1 MEITSRKIEE
11 LAPNADAAKNG
22 RDLVAK
28 NKFSNLKIDADKT
41 LIWGECA
48 GSGKNPYYVSA
59 DFMEPAAP
67 VFRCN
72 CPSRQFPCKHGIG
85 LLYAFEKAMPF
96 ATDFIPQD
104 INDKRNK
111 IEKKQEKK
119 AEEKETLKE
128 KAAAPKKINKAA
140 AVKKIDAQLSGIETA
155 KKILTNITQNGLS
168 SIDSKE
174 KKNLQAQVKELG
186 NYYINGIQ
194 TAFNDLLL
202 ELDDVKREEYTLV
215 IDQVNFIAALLKKAT
230 EYLNQRKENPELP
243 PEINSAIEEQ
253 IGTIWKLTDLIPLK
267 LYEENA
273 ELLQLSFNSYNNEAR
288 KEFVDEGAW
297 LNLKSGKIYKTKNY
311 RPYKAVKYIK
321 EDNSIADVLQLKELY
336 VYPGEPNPRIR
347 WEPEARTDKAFAT
360 TDIATIHSH
369 AAANY
374 AELIKSVKNIIKN
387 PLMDKNPLVLVQLH
401 KATLHGDNIVI
412 EDATG
417 NKITLVDTANETA
430 PTATIL
436 KQVLP
441 ADASGMS
448 LLVLI
453 NNNIQTGLMTAHPLT
468 LITADKL
475 IKLLY

>member
-59 DFMEPAAP
+59 DFVELSNP

-85 LLYAFEKAMPF
+85 LLYAYEKALPF
-96 ATDFIPQD
+96 AVDSIPQD
-104 INDKRNK
+104 ISDKRNK

-119 AEEKETLKE
+119 TQEKETLKE
-128 KAAAPKKINKAA
+128 KAETPKKINKAA
-140 AVKKIDAQLSGIETA
+140 IIKKIEAQLSGIETA
-155 KKILTNITQNGLS
+155 KKILINITQNGLS
-168 SIDSKE
+168 TIDSKE
-174 KKNLQAQVKELG
+174 KKNLQVQIKELG
-186 NYYINGIQ
+186 NYYIPGIQ

-202 ELDDVKREEYTLV
+202 ELDEVKKEEYTLV
-215 IDQVNFIAALLKKAT
+215 IDQVNFISALLKKAT
-230 EYLNQRKENPELP
+230 DYLNARKEDPEQA

-267 LYEENA
+267 LYEEDA
-273 ELLQLSFNSYNNEAR
+273 AVLQLSFKSYNNEAR

-297 LNLKSGKIYKTKNY
+297 LNLKTGKIYKTKNY

-321 EDNSIADVLQLKELY
+321 EDNSISEVLQLKELY
-336 VYPGEPNPRIR
+336 IYPGEPNPRIR
-347 WEPEARTDKAFAT
+347 WEAEARTDRALT
-360 TDIATIHSH
+360 PSDITSIHTY

-374 AELIKSVKNIIKN
+374 AELIKTVKNIIKN
-387 PLMDKNPLVLVQLH
+387 PLMDKNPLVLLQLH
-401 KATLHGDNIVI
+401 KASLYGNNMVI
-412 EDATG
+412 EDSNG
-417 NKITLVDTANETA
+417 NKITLADPPDESLST
-430 PTATIL
+430 TIIL
-436 KQVLP
+436 RQLLP
-441 ADASGMS
+441 PNPAGMS
-448 LLVLI
+448 LLALI
-453 NNNIQTGLMTAHPLT
+453 TNNIQTGLITAQPLT
-468 LITADKL
+468 IVTTTKL

>member
-28 NKFSNLKIDADKT
+28 NKFSNLKIDRDKT

-59 DFMEPAAP
+59 DFIEVSNP

-85 LLYAFEKAMPF
+85 LLYAYEKSLPF
-96 ATDFIPQD
+96 AVDVIPQD
-104 INDKRNK
+104 ISDKRNK

-119 AEEKETLKE
+119 VQEKETLKE
-128 KAAAPKKINKAA
+128 KAETPKKINKAA
-140 AVKKIDAQLSGIETA
+140 IVKKIDVQLSGIDTA
-155 KKILTNITQNGLS
+155 KKILTNIAQNGLS
-168 SIDSKE
+168 AIDSKE
-174 KKNLQAQVKELG
+174 KKNLQTQIKELG
-186 NYYINGIQ
+186 NYYIPGIQ

-202 ELDDVKREEYTLV
+202 ELDDVKKEEYTLV
-215 IDQVNFIAALLKKAT
+215 INQVNFISALLKKAT
-230 EYLNQRKENPELP
+230 DYLNQRKENPELL
-243 PEINSAIEEQ
+243 PEVNSAIEEQ

-273 ELLQLSFNSYNNEAR
+273 ALLQLSFNSYNNEAR

-297 LNLKSGKIYKTKNY
+297 LNLKTGKLYKTKNY
-311 RPYKAVKYIK
+311 RPYKALKYIK
-321 EDNSIADVLQLKELY
+321 EDNSVADVLQLKELY

-347 WEPEARTDKAFAT
+347 WEAETRTDRAVTAE
-360 TDIATIHSH
+360 DIAIIHTH
-369 AAANY
+369 AATNY
-374 AELIKSVKNIIKN
+374 AELIKMVKNIIKN
-387 PLMDKNPLVLVQLH
+387 PLMDKNPLVLLQLH
-401 KATLHGDNIVI
+401 KACLYGDNLVL
-412 EDATG
+412 EDVFA
-417 NKITLVDTANETA
+417 NKITLVDFDNDTAS
-430 PTATIL
+430 TATIL
-436 KQVLP
+436 KQILP
-441 ADASGMS
+441 SNLAGMS

-468 LITADKL
+468 LITSNKL